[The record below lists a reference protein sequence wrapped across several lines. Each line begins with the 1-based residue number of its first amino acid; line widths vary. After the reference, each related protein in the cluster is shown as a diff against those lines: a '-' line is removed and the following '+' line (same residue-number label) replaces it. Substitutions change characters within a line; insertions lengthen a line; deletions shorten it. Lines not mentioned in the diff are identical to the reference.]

1 MKSLLCLPPGQ
12 YVLVAVLWL
21 GGLSFAARRYRTE
34 LDGHAQLRA
43 AVLVQLGSTAKVRPG
58 ELLVLSAGPGH
69 VVAGAPLEPL
79 TEIGAGLGHVLL
91 LGQGPWRGGESLPD
105 GVYLLR
111 RGDGAKG
118 FELVD
123 AEQHVVA
130 VFTIDFPTSSAAR
143 SAVGWPLLFLA
154 LVKELVPP
162 SG

>member
-1 MKSLLCLPPGQ
+1 MRSLRSLPPSRC
-12 YVLVAVLWL
+12 VLLPILWL
-21 GGLSFAARRYRTE
+21 GGLAFAARQLHTE
-34 LDGHAQLRA
+34 LEGHAQLRA
-43 AVLVQLGSTAKVRPG
+43 AVLEQLGAAAEVRPG

-79 TEIGAGLGHVLL
+79 TEIGAALGHVLL

-111 RGDGAKG
+111 RGDGSKD

-130 VFTIDFPTSSAAR
+130 VFTIDFPTSSGAKA
-143 SAVGWPLLFLA
+143 AVGWPLLFLA

-162 SG
+162 TG